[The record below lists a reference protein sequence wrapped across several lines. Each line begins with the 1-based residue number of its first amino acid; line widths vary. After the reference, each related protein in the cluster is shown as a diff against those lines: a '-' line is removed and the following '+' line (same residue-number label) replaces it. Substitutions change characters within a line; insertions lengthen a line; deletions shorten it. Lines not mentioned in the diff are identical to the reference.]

1 MYTITVIILLN
12 SSEQNYLTKIMKID
26 FKLLCEVEYLICC
39 IKWLSF
45 IFSIFFLHSFHY
57 ILTCFCSIS
66 IRQNFYFNNILKIM
80 LRIKLTSFLISKII
94 TVTKKTLTLHFYL
107 CFPISLFF
115 LCHFSFFILMM
126 DLVSCS
132 RFAAW
137 MYMHLVIASFQEDS
151 TPGAIHYITTQ

>member
-1 MYTITVIILLN
+1 MYRITEIILLN
-12 SSEQNYLTKIMKID
+12 KSEQNYLTKIMKIN
-26 FKLLCEVEYLICC
+26 FKLLCVVEYIICC

-45 IFSIFFLHSFHY
+45 FFNFFLYSFHY
-57 ILTCFCSIS
+57 ILTRFCSIS
-66 IRQNFYFNNILKIM
+66 IRQNLYFNNILKIM
-80 LRIKLTSFLISKII
+80 LRIKLTSFLINKII

-107 CFPISLFF
+107 CLPISLFF
-115 LCHFSFFILMM
+115 LFHFSFFILMM